1 MGPASG
7 PVPSHQKGNLTMP
20 AVAQDAAFK
29 SGHNVT
35 TFIGSVARTDTT
47 AKTLFRLPAGC
58 IPTNILVAAT
68 APSNAG
74 TTATLSVGRVGGA
87 ATDFLNAL
95 DIKTAGTGGGSQK
108 PTGSASVLFGVALAA
123 DTDITGTYAETGGA
137 SSSGGP
143 WLVIIEAIVV

>member
-1 MGPASG
+1 
-7 PVPSHQKGNLTMP
+7 MP
-20 AVAQDAAFK
+20 VAQDPTFTQ
-29 SGHNVT
+29 GHNTT
-35 TFIGSVARTDTT
+35 TFMGSVARTDTS
-47 AKTLFRLPAGC
+47 AKTLFTLPAGF

-74 TTATLSVGRVGGA
+74 STATLSVGRVGGA

-108 PTGSASVLFGVALAA
+108 PSASASVLFGAPLAA
-123 DTDITGTYAETGGA
+123 ATVVTGTYAETGGA

-143 WLVIIEAIVV
+143 WIVLIEGLVV